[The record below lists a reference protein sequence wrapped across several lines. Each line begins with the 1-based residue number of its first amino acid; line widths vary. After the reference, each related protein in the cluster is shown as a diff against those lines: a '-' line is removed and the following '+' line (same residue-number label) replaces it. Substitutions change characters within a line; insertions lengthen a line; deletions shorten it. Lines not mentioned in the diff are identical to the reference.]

1 MLQSNYFSFEYIHLK
16 FNNLK
21 KYIYKIN
28 FIIKIEKLKIQL
40 QDKHTLVIGIL
51 ISITSYLLSFTIIVP
66 LFLGLTLCMPIP
78 YIISIF
84 TGTISN
90 ESSAHITEGIIS
102 LLLISSMVLYAI
114 QVQVNQS
121 KKIIWLI
128 VLLQFSFIETLGFY
142 WYWGNFLS
150 YRGDGQLFF
159 LFYDSYQ
166 YTAIIF
172 IPFYGLQWLF
182 NKIPITKRY
191 NNLNNRKINDEDKI
205 KALMIL
211 HHTDTDEALQEI
223 INSEGWTNE
232 AKEAAGRILMDRK
245 IKI

>member
-1 MLQSNYFSFEYIHLK
+1 
-16 FNNLK
+16 
-21 KYIYKIN
+21 
-28 FIIKIEKLKIQL
+28 
-40 QDKHTLVIGIL
+40 
-51 ISITSYLLSFTIIVP
+51 
-66 LFLGLTLCMPIP
+66 MPIP

-223 INSEGWTNE
+223 INSEGWTND
-232 AKEAAGRILMDRK
+232 AKEAARRILMDRK

>member
-1 MLQSNYFSFEYIHLK
+1 M
-16 FNNLK
+16 
-21 KYIYKIN
+21 
-28 FIIKIEKLKIQL
+28 
-40 QDKHTLVIGIL
+40 
-51 ISITSYLLSFTIIVP
+51 
-66 LFLGLTLCMPIP
+66 
-78 YIISIF
+78 
-84 TGTISN
+84 
-90 ESSAHITEGIIS
+90 
-102 LLLISSMVLYAI
+102 
-114 QVQVNQS
+114 
-121 KKIIWLI
+121 
-128 VLLQFSFIETLGFY
+128 
-142 WYWGNFLS
+142 S

-182 NKIPITKRY
+182 NKIPITKGL

-205 KALMIL
+205 KALMML
-211 HHTDTDEALQEI
+211 HHTDTDEVLQEI